1 METAAEILKGSFLV
15 VWKMLRRSV
24 ATSRVA
30 KAHPALI
37 D

>member
-1 METAAEILKGSFLV
+1 METAADILKGSFLV
-15 VWKMLRRSV
+15 VWYILRSRV

-30 KAHPALI
+30 KLQPALM